1 MSGEQVEHF
10 LACLYT
16 DDSLR
21 VRFLLEPEKV
31 ALAAGLGAEDAAA
44 MGLIDMAGLQM
55 AARSFASKRAG
66 RRRGAGG
73 ASTAGRWWQWLCA
86 RWEIMR

>member
-21 VRFLLEPEKV
+21 ARFLLEPERV
-31 ALAAGLGAEDAAA
+31 ALAAGLGAEDAAG
-44 MGLIDMAGLQM
+44 MRLIDMTGLQM
-55 AARSFASKRAG
+55 AARSFASKREG
-66 RRRGAGG
+66 RRRVAES
-73 ASTAGRWWQWLCA
+73 ASTATGWWQWLCP
-86 RWEIMR
+86 RWKIRR